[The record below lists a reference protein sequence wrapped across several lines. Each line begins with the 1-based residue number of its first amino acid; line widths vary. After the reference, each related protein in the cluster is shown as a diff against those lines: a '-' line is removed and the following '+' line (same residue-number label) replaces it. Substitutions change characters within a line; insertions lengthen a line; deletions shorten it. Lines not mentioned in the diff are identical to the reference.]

1 MNKKSLQQLADE
13 MPPEKALMEIA
24 GVVKRLFPLLEESA
38 RLNFVMNLIGDTGK
52 DKVASLVHL

>member
-1 MNKKSLQQLADE
+1 MNKKSVQQLVDE
-13 MPPEKALMEIA
+13 LSPEKAIKEIA
-24 GVVKRLFPLLEESA
+24 EVVKKLFPLLEEES